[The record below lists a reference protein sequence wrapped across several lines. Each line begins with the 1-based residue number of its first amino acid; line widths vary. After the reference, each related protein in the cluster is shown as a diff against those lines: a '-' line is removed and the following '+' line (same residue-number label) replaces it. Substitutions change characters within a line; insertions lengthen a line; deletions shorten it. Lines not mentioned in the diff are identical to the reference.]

1 MLIKDVVRIVRGHG
15 SHGNGSEMP
24 SEKLEKVARKK
35 SVKAMKKGRKGGE
48 KVNGDHV
55 RHLSRLRT
63 QPTRDAG
70 KAQENFL
77 GIKRDGTCRLK

>member
-1 MLIKDVVRIVRGHG
+1 
-15 SHGNGSEMP
+15 MP
-24 SEKLEKVARKK
+24 SEKLEKVAREKG
-35 SVKAMKKGRKGGE
+35 VKAVKEGRESGE
-48 KVNGDHV
+48 KMNGDHV

-77 GIKRDGTCRLK
+77 GLRDETCKEM